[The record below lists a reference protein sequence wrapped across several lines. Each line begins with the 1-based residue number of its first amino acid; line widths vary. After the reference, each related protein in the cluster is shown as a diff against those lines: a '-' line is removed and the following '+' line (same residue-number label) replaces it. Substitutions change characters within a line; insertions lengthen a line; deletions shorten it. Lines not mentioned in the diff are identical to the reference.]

1 MRLERRMIL
10 SLIASGRIS
19 AREAE
24 RLLAAWSEGR
34 EWFWIAVACAVL
46 CAGQAFSHGLAPGI
60 GHLVHALAPGWSSA
74 LHRASAEIVN
84 GRGGL

>member
-24 RLLAAWSEGR
+24 RLLAAWSGGW

-46 CAGQAFSHGLAPGI
+46 WGAQAFSHGLVPGI
-60 GHLVHALAPGWSSA
+60 GHLVHALVPAWSSA
-74 LHRASAEIVN
+74 LLRAAAEIVN